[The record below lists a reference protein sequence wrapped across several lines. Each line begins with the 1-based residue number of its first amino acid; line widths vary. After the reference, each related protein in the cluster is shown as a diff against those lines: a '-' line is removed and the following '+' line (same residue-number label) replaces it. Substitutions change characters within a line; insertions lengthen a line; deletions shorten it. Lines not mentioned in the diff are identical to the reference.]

1 MVIYPPAVAV
11 NAPVR
16 NQTAAIT
23 GQSTRL
29 IQTEVSWLQP
39 ELVGVPVQ
47 DMAAL
52 FPMPWW
58 IFKRESSRSTVYND
72 IFTLT
77 GD

>member
-1 MVIYPPAVAV
+1 MVAV
-11 NAPVR
+11 DAAVR
-16 NQTAAIT
+16 NWTAAIT

-29 IQTEVSWLQP
+29 IQTEVSWIQL
-39 ELVGVPVQ
+39 ELVGVHVQ

-58 IFKRESSRSTVYND
+58 IFKRESSMSAVYNYK
-72 IFTLT
+72 FTLT